1 MVQTVQMQVIGHV
14 KSGFSSKFGI
24 PRQSGLS
31 DELRAQIVFAPEFR
45 DAAAFR
51 GLEAYSHLWILWQ
64 FSEALRDA
72 WSPTVRPPRLGGNRR
87 VGVFAT
93 RSPYRPNA
101 IGLSC
106 VRLVR
111 VQQDEILGP
120 VLEIAGA
127 DILDGTPVFDVKP
140 YLAYADARPEAKG
153 GFSVPFDEPRLEVNF
168 PEELLEVLPREHRA
182 AVIELLRQDP
192 RPAYQNAPQRRYGME
207 YAGYDVRFFVSD
219 NVLRVV
225 EVVPLKGEKGL

>member
-1 MVQTVQMQVIGHV
+1 M
-14 KSGFSSKFGI
+14 
-24 PRQSGLS
+24 R
-31 DELRAQIVFAPEFR
+31 
-45 DAAAFR
+45 
-51 GLEAYSHLWILWQ
+51 
-64 FSEALRDA
+64 
-72 WSPTVRPPRLGGNRR
+72 
-87 VGVFAT
+87 
-93 RSPYRPNA
+93 
-101 IGLSC
+101 
-106 VRLVR
+106 
-111 VQQDEILGP
+111 QDEILGP

-225 EVVPLKGEKGL
+225 EVVPLEEERGL